1 MKLDEFKKL
10 EELRLSSLIGDYGS
24 AALKKMTGQ
33 AGGKTLQQQMAQDMF
48 IKDFVG
54 DAISSLETAI
64 EGGLVDPKMRNAKPQ
79 AAQGTPVDPKS
90 VKPEPTV
97 PPVTT
102 PTTPTAPAAGGL
114 PKTGTN
120 MATGKYKQ
128 QQQSTQT
135 LNNYV
140 KGVSQ
145 QLGQIQD
152 KAQKIALTKEL
163 VNYMADRKDA
173 PEWANA
179 LKTAEFVLKKNAD
192 GNFAQQAIS
201 ALRSG
206 KPLALNP
213 AGLASPEEKAKLQSQ
228 KDKANRAKGVMYK
241 GQMPQGAR
249 PAGAGAMQKGQ
260 MKKVAEGWKIYYLN
274 MLVEGAGLTWK
285 DLGLSVLVESTNKG
299 YLIVESRYLKLNNIF
314 ESILEAESGKVSIS
328 QYLKNQW
335 YPQYMKG
342 VNYAVNQA
350 VIDKGI
356 DAVQATYAKDRGQ
369 GALEKLAQV
378 SYAVSKGNV
387 PAGAANIVG
396 KDAGAAGDKT
406 ASAEP
411 AQAAQAQ
418 AAAQPAQGAMNSH
431 QMAELVKSTMAKLK
445 SVDAKLYAETMKELS
460 SGTPTQGLDA
470 KAAPSAAPAEKPG
483 FVDRPAAAPAAAPAQ
498 KVAESKIRR
507 FR

>member
-64 EGGLVDPKMRNAKPQ
+64 EGGLVDPKLRTAKPKT
-79 AAQGTPVDPKS
+79 AAPVNPAG

-97 PPVTT
+97 PGATAPAAV
-102 PTTPTAPAAGGL
+102 PAAAAPAAGGL
-114 PKTGTN
+114 PKTGTH

-128 QQQSTQT
+128 QQQTTQN

-140 KGVSQ
+140 RGVSQ
-145 QLGQIQD
+145 QLSQVTD

-163 VNYMADRKDA
+163 VNYMADRKDY
-173 PEWANA
+173 PEWGNA

-192 GNFAQQAIS
+192 PNFATAAIQK
-201 ALRSG
+201 LRAG
-206 KPLALNP
+206 QRLDLNP
-213 AGLASPEEKAKLQSQ
+213 AGLK
-228 KDKANRAKGVMYK
+228 
-241 GQMPQGAR
+241 
-249 PAGAGAMQKGQ
+249 
-260 MKKVAEGWKIYYLN
+260 EGWKIYYLN
-274 MLVEGAGLTWK
+274 MLIEGAGLTWT
-285 DLGLSVLVESTNKG
+285 DLGLSVLLESTSKK
-299 YLIVESRYLKLNNIF
+299 YMIVESRYVKLNNIF
-314 ESILEAESGKVSIS
+314 ESILEAGDSGKISIS

-350 VIDKGI
+350 AIDKGI
-356 DAVQATYAKDRGQ
+356 DAIQATYAKDRGQ
-369 GALEKLAQV
+369 AALEKLAQV

-396 KDAGAAGDKT
+396 KGADATAPTADK
-406 ASAEP
+406 AAEP
-411 AQAAQAQ
+411 AQAAQSQ
-418 AAAQPAQGAMNSH
+418 AAAQPAQAAMNSH
-431 QMAELVKSTMAKLK
+431 QMAELVKSTMARLK
-445 SVDAKLYAETMKELS
+445 GVDAKLYAETMKELTT
-460 SGTPTQGLDA
+460 GTPTQGLDA
-470 KAAPSAAPAEKPG
+470 KAPSAAPAAKPG
-483 FVDRPAAAPAAAPAQ
+483 FVDRPATAAEPEK
-498 KVAESKIRR
+498 KVAESKTKIRR

>member
-102 PTTPTAPAAGGL
+102 PTTPTAPTAGGL

-128 QQQSTQT
+128 QQQTTQN

-145 QLGQIQD
+145 QLGQVTD

-163 VNYMADRKDA
+163 VNYMADRKDY

-179 LKTAEFVLKKNAD
+179 LKTAEFVLKKNSD
-192 GNFAQQAIS
+192 PNFATAAIQKMR
-201 ALRSG
+201 AGQRMD
-206 KPLALNP
+206 LNP
-213 AGLASPEEKAKLQSQ
+213 M
-228 KDKANRAKGVMYK
+228 GVK
-241 GQMPQGAR
+241 
-249 PAGAGAMQKGQ
+249 
-260 MKKVAEGWKIYYLN
+260 EGWKIYYLN
-274 MLVEGAGLTWK
+274 MLIEGAGLTWT
-285 DLGLSVLVESTNKG
+285 DLGLSVLVESNTKK
-299 YLIVESRYLKLNNIF
+299 YRIVESRYLKLNNIF
-314 ESILEAESGKVSIS
+314 ESILEADSGKLSIS

-356 DAVQATYAKDRGQ
+356 DAVQATYAKDRGR
-369 GALEKLAQV
+369 GALEKLGQV

-396 KDAGAAGDKT
+396 KGAET
-406 ASAEP
+406 PQASAEKAAEPTTQP
-411 AQAAQAQ
+411 AS
-418 AAAQPAQGAMNSH
+418 AAATQTQQMNSH
-431 QMAELVKSTMAKLK
+431 QMAELVKSTMARLK
-445 SVDAKLYAETMKELS
+445 GVDAKLYAETMKELTT
-460 SGTPTQGLDA
+460 GTPTQGLDA

-483 FVDRPAAAPAAAPAQ
+483 FVDRPATSAPAAAPAQ
-498 KVAESKIRR
+498 KVAETKIRR
-507 FR
+507 FK

>member
-64 EGGLVDPKMRNAKPQ
+64 EGGLVDPKLRTAKPKT
-79 AAQGTPVDPKS
+79 AAPVNPAG

-97 PPVTT
+97 PGATAPAAA
-102 PTTPTAPAAGGL
+102 PAAAAPAAGGL
-114 PKTGTN
+114 PKTGTH

-128 QQQSTQT
+128 QQQTTQN

-140 KGVSQ
+140 RGVSQ
-145 QLGQIQD
+145 QLSQVTD

-163 VNYMADRKDA
+163 VNYMADRKDY
-173 PEWANA
+173 PEWGNA

-192 GNFAQQAIS
+192 PNFATAAIQK
-201 ALRSG
+201 LRAG
-206 KPLALNP
+206 QRLDLNP
-213 AGLASPEEKAKLQSQ
+213 AGLK
-228 KDKANRAKGVMYK
+228 
-241 GQMPQGAR
+241 
-249 PAGAGAMQKGQ
+249 
-260 MKKVAEGWKIYYLN
+260 EGWKIYYLN
-274 MLVEGAGLTWK
+274 MLIEGAGLTWT
-285 DLGLSVLVESTNKG
+285 DLGLSVLLESTSKK
-299 YLIVESRYLKLNNIF
+299 YMIVESRYVKLNNIF
-314 ESILEAESGKVSIS
+314 ESILEAGDTGKISIS

-350 VIDKGI
+350 AIDKGI
-356 DAVQATYAKDRGQ
+356 DAIQATYAKDRGQ
-369 GALEKLAQV
+369 AALEKLAQV

-396 KDAGAAGDKT
+396 KGADATAPTADK
-406 ASAEP
+406 AAEP
-411 AQAAQAQ
+411 AQAAQSQ
-418 AAAQPAQGAMNSH
+418 AAAQPAQAAMNSH

-445 SVDAKLYAETMKELS
+445 GVDAKLYAETMKELTT
-460 SGTPTQGLDA
+460 GTPTQGLDA
-470 KAAPSAAPAEKPG
+470 KAPSAAPSAAPAAKPG
-483 FVDRPAAAPAAAPAQ
+483 FVDRPATAEPEK
-498 KVAESKIRR
+498 KVAESKTKIRR

>member
-54 DAISSLETAI
+54 DAISSLETSI
-64 EGGLVDPKMRNAKPQ
+64 EGGLVDPKLRNAKPKT
-79 AAQGTPVDPKS
+79 AAPVNPAG
-90 VKPEPTV
+90 VKPEPTI
-97 PPVTT
+97 PGAT
-102 PTTPTAPAAGGL
+102 PAAPATPTAPASPAAGGL

-128 QQQSTQT
+128 QQQSTQS

-145 QLGQIQD
+145 QLGQVTD

-163 VNYMADRKDA
+163 VNYMADRKDY
-173 PEWANA
+173 PEWSNA

-192 GNFAQQAIS
+192 PNFATAAIQK
-201 ALRSG
+201 LRAG
-206 KPLALNP
+206 QRLDLNP
-213 AGLASPEEKAKLQSQ
+213 AGLK
-228 KDKANRAKGVMYK
+228 
-241 GQMPQGAR
+241 
-249 PAGAGAMQKGQ
+249 
-260 MKKVAEGWKIYYLN
+260 EGWKIYYLN
-274 MLVEGAGLTWK
+274 MLIEGAGLTWT
-285 DLGLSVLVESTNKG
+285 DLGLSVLLESTSRK
-299 YLIVESRYLKLNNIF
+299 YMIVESRYVKLNNIF
-314 ESILEAESGKVSIS
+314 ESILEAGDSGKISIS

-350 VIDKGI
+350 AIDKGI
-356 DAVQATYAKDRGQ
+356 DAVQATYGKDRGQ
-369 GALEKLAQV
+369 AALEKLAQV

-396 KDAGAAGDKT
+396 KGADAAAPATDK
-406 ASAEP
+406 AAEP
-411 AQAAQAQ
+411 AQAAQSQ
-418 AAAQPAQGAMNSH
+418 AASQPAQAAMNSH
-431 QMAELVKSTMAKLK
+431 QMAELVKSTMARLK
-445 SVDAKLYAETMKELS
+445 GVDAKLYAETMKELTT
-460 SGTPTQGLDA
+460 GTPTQGLDA
-470 KAAPSAAPAEKPG
+470 KAPSSAPAAPAEKPG
-483 FVDRPAAAPAAAPAQ
+483 FVDRPATAAEPAK
-498 KVAESKIRR
+498 KVAESKTKIRR

>member
-102 PTTPTAPAAGGL
+102 PTTPTAPTAGGL

-128 QQQSTQT
+128 QQQTTQN

-145 QLGQIQD
+145 QLGQVTD

-163 VNYMADRKDA
+163 VNYMADRKDY

-179 LKTAEFVLKKNAD
+179 LKTAEFVLKKNSD
-192 GNFAQQAIS
+192 PNFATAAIQKMR
-201 ALRSG
+201 AGQRMD
-206 KPLALNP
+206 LNP
-213 AGLASPEEKAKLQSQ
+213 M
-228 KDKANRAKGVMYK
+228 GVK
-241 GQMPQGAR
+241 
-249 PAGAGAMQKGQ
+249 
-260 MKKVAEGWKIYYLN
+260 EGWKIYYLN
-274 MLVEGAGLTWK
+274 MLIEGAGLTWT
-285 DLGLSVLVESTNKG
+285 DLGLSVLVESNTKK
-299 YLIVESRYLKLNNIF
+299 YRIVESRYVKLNNIF
-314 ESILEAESGKVSIS
+314 ESILEADSGKVSIS

-356 DAVQATYAKDRGQ
+356 DAVQASYAKDRGRS
-369 GALEKLAQV
+369 ALEKLAQV

-396 KDAGAAGDKT
+396 KGAETPQAGAEKA
-406 ASAEP
+406 AEP
-411 AQAAQAQ
+411 A
-418 AAAQPAQGAMNSH
+418 AAAQPAAAAAAQTQQMNSH
-431 QMAELVKSTMAKLK
+431 QMAELVKSTMARLK
-445 SVDAKLYAETMKELS
+445 SVDAKLYAETMKELTT
-460 SGTPTQGLDA
+460 GTPTQGLDA
-470 KAAPSAAPAEKPG
+470 KAAPSAAPAQKPG
-483 FVDRPAAAPAAAPAQ
+483 FVDRPTISAPAAAPAQ
-498 KVAESKIRR
+498 KVAETKIRR
-507 FR
+507 FK